1 MEQLTPS
8 LSALLGLFSPCFRPE
23 VFSLFRQMVGAWIV
37 CLGRRTISRVWE
49 TTGRSQRHSH
59 CPAFRLF
66 SAAAWN
72 WDEVGRLL
80 LVQLLA
86 AFVPGSRL
94 WVVVDDTLC
103 HKRGANV
110 TFGGVFRD
118 AVLSTKKHKVFRFGT
133 NWVTLGLVVQL
144 PFRPDRFFCLN
155 VLWRVYAKKGPK
167 QKKKHKIKSQLALEM
182 VQQVAGWLPGRQLL
196 VVADSAYMSKHLLKA
211 LPANACALGPIHW
224 KAKLTRPL
232 PEGHQGRRKVG
243 DELTTPREALADERW
258 PWGETVLRYPGGEKP
273 LRVKVLGPCCW
284 YRSAGQAPL
293 RVVLVRDPEGSWRD
307 EAFGA
312 VGRGSD
318 RGLRAALE
326 RGGGLLR
333 EQATAGLSR
342 ADGVQRGQ
350 RRAGAPDGV
359 VHRQPGGAVVRPRG
373 QAQAPGRAPPAVVQ
387 EQGRADDGGHA
398 VVLPAASVV
407 RLAAGGAADAAGEA
421 RLAAGIHRHGGLSC
435 RFSPPGGRQ
444 GRRAW
449 VSSRPPCASIQ
460 APSVG

>member
-307 EAFGA
+307 EALLCGA
-312 VGRGSD
+312 
-318 RGLRAALE
+318 
-326 RGGGLLR
+326 
-333 EQATAGLSR
+333 TGLS
-342 ADGVQRGQ
+342 AEEVIAGYV
-350 RRAGAPDGV
+350 RRWSVEVAYCESKQLLGFHEPMV
-359 VHRQPGGAVVRPRG
+359 YS
-373 QAQAPGRAPPAVVQ
+373 
-387 EQGRADDGGHA
+387 
-398 VVLPAASVV
+398 AASVE
-407 RLAAGGAADAAGEA
+407 RAHPMAWFTGSLAVLWYALEGRHRPQAERHRPWYKNKVGPTMADM
-421 RLAAGIHRHGGLSC
+421 LSC
-435 RFSPPGGRQ
+435 CRLHLWCAWLQAGPQTRQ
-444 GRRAW
+444 EKLDWLLEYIAT
-449 VSSRPPCASIQ
+449 A
-460 APSVG
+460 A